1 MERIFETMGMMNVDA
16 QNLRARRENANIAQQ
31 QGLPPN
37 AAQDKAFPAMDPVLG
52 RPLPLTELGRQQHRR
67 FVSLEAFENVLREN
81 PDLLANIVREPMTG
95 NKYYDQQMPALMRGS
110 DRYPMHIS
118 RRQYDLLMAWVQR
131 LQKNVEE

>member
-1 MERIFETMGMMNVDA
+1 MLMHKTCEFRG
-16 QNLRARRENANIAQQ
+16 ENASIAQQ
-31 QGLPPN
+31 QGLPES
-37 AAQDKAFPAMDPVLG
+37 AARDKAFPQMDPVLG

-67 FVSLEAFENVLREN
+67 FVSLEAFENLLREN
-81 PDLLANIVREPMTG
+81 PDLLASIVREPMTG

-131 LQKNVEE
+131 LHRDTEE